1 MISLTRTVYGNIEL
15 DFNNTKIIRNGK
27 IMSLDEAENPDNEGA
42 TLEQL
47 AKAKE
52 MQGQNTSLMQNFEN
66 RCNDNPEKPV
76 IN

>member
-1 MISLTRTVYGNIEL
+1 MEYRCPKTNRMISLTRTVYGNIEL

-52 MQGQNTSLMQNFEN
+52 MQGQNTSLM
-66 RCNDNPEKPV
+66 
-76 IN
+76 